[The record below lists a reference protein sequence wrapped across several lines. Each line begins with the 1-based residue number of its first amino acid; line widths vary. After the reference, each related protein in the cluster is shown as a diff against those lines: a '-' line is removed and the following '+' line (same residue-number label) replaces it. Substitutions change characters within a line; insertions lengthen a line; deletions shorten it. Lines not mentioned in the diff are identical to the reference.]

1 MTGGASLF
9 DRPGMGG
16 SIAFRNT
23 LFSFEKEG
31 LEGSIGSAGSLVNE
45 DDDDEVQIELPP
57 FNEADFAPVAIFLTG
72 LGTKY
77 KKGQKALVATDF
89 PNFFK
94 GMDDWVSTFKK
105 EEIDI
110 HALTLLQEEDL
121 KSMGLPLGPR
131 KKVITAIDDR
141 RKAMKEAATIEDS
154 QL

>member
-1 MTGGASLF
+1 MS
-9 DRPGMGG
+9 
-16 SIAFRNT
+16 
-23 LFSFEKEG
+23 
-31 LEGSIGSAGSLVNE
+31 
-45 DDDDEVQIELPP
+45 
-57 FNEADFAPVAIFLTG
+57 
-72 LGTKY
+72 
-77 KKGQKALVATDF
+77 KKAHFTTDF
-89 PNFFK
+89 LQFFFI

-141 RKAMKEAATIEDS
+141 RKAMKEATTIEDS